1 MYCTF
6 DYLQPDSLH
15 TLYDAMD
22 SRGEQLRLYAGG
34 TDLLVLLRARKIS
47 CAALAD
53 VKMIPDLHG
62 ICEKE
67 DTISIGAA
75 SSFSDIADHPLIAKY
90 APALSAA
97 ARKVGSTQIRFKG
110 TIGGNIMNASPA
122 GDGLCAC
129 YGLNSSVEL
138 ASRSGIR
145 RMPITSFLL
154 APRKT
159 AIAPGE
165 VLTRIYIPKNAF
177 PLQQFF
183 KVGRR
188 NALAISVVN
197 GTVGLKISSGVV
209 QQASVVLGAVAP
221 TPVHIQAAE
230 ACLTGQSLSMPLL
243 HKIESLVQEGIC
255 PISDIRASAE
265 YRSYIAGVMVR
276 RQLETIWKEVQ

>member
-15 TLYDAMD
+15 ALYDAMD
-22 SRGEQLRLYAGG
+22 SRGNLLRLYAGG

-47 CAALAD
+47 CTALAD
-53 VKMIPDLHG
+53 IKMIPDLHG
-62 ICEKE
+62 ICETE
-67 DTISIGAA
+67 NTISIGAA
-75 SSFSDIADHPLIAKY
+75 STFSDIADHPLIAKY

-97 ARKVGSTQIRFKG
+97 AGKVGSTQIRFKG
-110 TIGGNIMNASPA
+110 TLGGNIMNASPA

-129 YGLNSSVEL
+129 YGLHASVEL
-138 ASRSGIR
+138 ASRSGM
-145 RMPITSFLL
+145 RMIPITSFLL

-165 VLTRIYIPKNAF
+165 VLTRIHIPKNMF
-177 PLQQFF
+177 PLQEFF

-188 NALAISVVN
+188 NALAISIVN
-197 GTVGLKISSGVV
+197 GTVGLKISGGVIR
-209 QQASVVLGAVAP
+209 QASIVLGAVAP

-230 ACLTGQSLSMPLL
+230 NCLTGQSLSIPLL
-243 HKIESLVQEGIC
+243 QKIETLVQEGIC

-276 RQLETIWKEVQ
+276 RQLEALWKEVQ